1 MTKGG
6 EVFLPLQVYKLG
18 RFVTPME
25 ELGWLV
31 TLRERTYNRIFFTFY
46 IIYLNQLSTER
57 KSCSSRRCPDAGVGA
72 GFRRGAT
79 GWLLGGGWS
88 LAE

>member
-1 MTKGG
+1 MD
-6 EVFLPLQVYKLG
+6 KLG

-57 KSCSSRRCPDAGVGA
+57 KSFTLNAVPTLGLVRDLDGV
-72 GFRRGAT
+72 
-79 GWLLGGGWS
+79 
-88 LAE
+88 